1 MPGVRKTGGVELK
14 HAPRQPNAGEEHKLL
29 VRNCR
34 QLVTLAGPARARS
47 GAEMRELAV
56 VRDGAMLVRD
66 GRIELVGSR
75 AEIERVAGGD
85 FEIVD
90 AGGRIVMPGF
100 VDAHTHPV
108 FAGTRADEFE
118 ERMQGTPY
126 AEIAARGGGIR
137 STVRRTREAGEE
149 ELLAAARRYRNWFLR
164 GGTTTVEAK
173 SGYGLSLE
181 AECKML
187 RVVARLAADFSVR
200 YVPTFLGAHE
210 VPDEYRGRM
219 DAYIELLVEEMIPRV
234 AADRLAEYCDV
245 FCEPSV
251 FPVEKARVILQAAG
265 RAGLRLRLHADQ
277 FSADYGSLLA
287 AELGADTADHLES
300 TSPAGFVALRSAG
313 VMPVL
318 LPASVYALGSGHYPA
333 ARRMIE
339 MGLPVV
345 LATDF
350 NPGSSPTASMPMVLS
365 LAATQLKMTA
375 AESITAATIN
385 AAYSLRRGG
394 NIGSLE
400 TGKLADFVIC
410 DCDDYRE
417 LPYFFG
423 RDPAVEAYIGG
434 VCKYKFLQN

>member
-1 MPGVRKTGGVELK
+1 MTS
-14 HAPRQPNAGEEHKLL
+14 QQL
-29 VRNCR
+29 VVWNCS
-34 QLVTLAGPARARS
+34 QLVTLAGPARARR

-66 GRIELVGSR
+66 GRIERVGSR
-75 AEIERVAGGD
+75 QEIERAAGGD
-85 FEIVD
+85 IEVID

-118 ERMQGTPY
+118 ERMQGTTY

-137 STVRRTREAGEE
+137 STVRNTRAASEE
-149 ELLAAARRYRNWFLR
+149 DLLAAARRYRGWFLR

-173 SGYGLSLE
+173 SGYGLSLD

-187 RVVARLAADFSVR
+187 RVVARLAAEGSVR

-219 DAYIELLVEEMIPRV
+219 DDYIELLVEEMIPRV
-234 AADRLAEYCDV
+234 AAERLAEYCDV

-251 FPVEKARVILQAAG
+251 FPVEKARVVLQAAR

-300 TSPAGFVALRSAG
+300 TGPRGMEALGAAG

-318 LPASVYALGSGHYPA
+318 LPASVYALGSAHYPA
-333 ARRMIE
+333 ARKMIE
-339 MGLPVV
+339 SGLPVV

-365 LAATQLKMTA
+365 LAATQLKMRA
-375 AESITAATIN
+375 AESIVAATIN
-385 AAYSLRRGG
+385 AAYSLRRGE

-400 TGKLADFVIC
+400 AGKWADFAIH
-410 DCDDYRE
+410 DCDDFRE

-423 RDPAVEAYIGG
+423 RDPAAAVYIGG
-434 VCKYKFLQN
+434 VCNYKLLRN

>member
-1 MPGVRKTGGVELK
+1 
-14 HAPRQPNAGEEHKLL
+14 
-29 VRNCR
+29 
-34 QLVTLAGPARARS
+34 
-47 GAEMRELAV
+47 MRELAV

-66 GRIELVGSR
+66 GRIERVGSR
-75 AEIERVAGGD
+75 QEIERAAGGD
-85 FEIVD
+85 IEVID

-118 ERMQGTPY
+118 ERMQGTTY

-137 STVRRTREAGEE
+137 STVRNTRAASEE
-149 ELLAAARRYRNWFLR
+149 DLLAAARRYRGWFLR

-173 SGYGLSLE
+173 SGYGLSLD

-187 RVVARLAADFSVR
+187 RVVARLAAEGSVR

-219 DAYIELLVEEMIPRV
+219 DDYIELLVEEMIPRV
-234 AADRLAEYCDV
+234 AAEHLAEYCDV

-251 FPVEKARVILQAAG
+251 FPVEKARVVLQAAR

-300 TSPAGFVALRSAG
+300 TGPRGMEALGAAG

-318 LPASVYALGSGHYPA
+318 LPASVYALGSAHYPA
-333 ARRMIE
+333 ARKMIE
-339 MGLPVV
+339 SGLPVV

-365 LAATQLKMTA
+365 LAATQLKMRA
-375 AESITAATIN
+375 AESIVAATIN
-385 AAYSLRRGG
+385 AAYSLRRGE

-400 TGKLADFVIC
+400 AGKWADFAIH
-410 DCDDYRE
+410 DCDDFRE

-423 RDPAVEAYIGG
+423 RDQAAAVYIGG
-434 VCKYKFLQN
+434 VCNYKLLRN

>member
-1 MPGVRKTGGVELK
+1 
-14 HAPRQPNAGEEHKLL
+14 
-29 VRNCR
+29 
-34 QLVTLAGPARARS
+34 
-47 GAEMRELAV
+47 MRELAV

-66 GRIELVGSR
+66 GRIERVGSR
-75 AEIERVAGGD
+75 QEIERAAGGD
-85 FEIVD
+85 IEVID

-118 ERMQGTPY
+118 ERMQGTTY

-137 STVRRTREAGEE
+137 STVRNTRAASEE
-149 ELLAAARRYRNWFLR
+149 DLLAAARRYRGWFLR

-173 SGYGLSLE
+173 SGYGLSLD

-187 RVVARLAADFSVR
+187 RVVARLAAEGSVR

-219 DAYIELLVEEMIPRV
+219 DDYIALLVEEMIPRV
-234 AADRLAEYCDV
+234 AAEHLAEYCDV

-251 FPVEKARVILQAAG
+251 FPVEKARVVLQAAR

-300 TSPAGFVALRSAG
+300 TGPRGMEALGAAG

-318 LPASVYALGSGHYPA
+318 LPASVYALGSAHYPA
-333 ARRMIE
+333 ARKMIE
-339 MGLPVV
+339 SGLPVV

-365 LAATQLKMTA
+365 LAATQLKMRA
-375 AESITAATIN
+375 AESIVAATIN
-385 AAYSLRRGG
+385 AAYSLRRGE

-400 TGKLADFVIC
+400 AGKWADFAIH
-410 DCDDYRE
+410 DCDDFRE

-423 RDPAVEAYIGG
+423 RDPAAAVYIGG
-434 VCKYKFLQN
+434 VCNYKLLRN